1 MHTEIYTTA
10 TPQPMLDAPCVRL
23 PALHVD
29 REASAKRRRAV
40 SKRSKK
46 TEKLV
51 TATVSERRKKRR
63 TVQPAESR
71 DTSRLKRIASAE
83 RSAEEMTSIPHAHA
97 VAKQSSIEKTFSPS
111 DSPAE
116 PTPSLAQDT
125 SAEPQTPPQTEGTV
139 GFEGTVQPLA
149 TWNEDPGLSGEIQDQ
164 MTPASSCAPVE
175 EFVTS
180 ARSSRAF
187 ITMLR
192 LLARSALSLL
202 TNSWSCLQQR
212 LKSQQA
218 KKRLRVCE
226 TVSLGEKRFIAVIQV
241 DGEQFLV
248 GGSSSS
254 VSTLAHLEQPC
265 GFPESLRRSYQGGNQ
280 A

>member
-23 PALHVD
+23 ADLHVE
-29 REASAKRRRAV
+29 REASAKRRRTG

-46 TEKLV
+46 TKKLV
-51 TATVSERRKKRR
+51 TATVSASRKKRR
-63 TVQPAESR
+63 PVQPAESR
-71 DTSRLKRIASAE
+71 NTSRLKRTARPEPSAKE
-83 RSAEEMTSIPHAHA
+83 VTSIPSADA
-97 VAKQSSIEKTFSPS
+97 AEQSPIENNLSPS

-116 PTPSLAQDT
+116 STPSSVQDT
-125 SAEPQTPPQTEGTV
+125 SVELLQNEAAAELGA
-139 GFEGTVQPLA
+139 TVQPLA
-149 TWNEDPGLSGEIQDQ
+149 TWDEDPGLGGEIQDQ
-164 MTPASSCAPVE
+164 VTPASSWAPADE
-175 EFVTS
+175 SVT
-180 ARSSRAF
+180 APRSSRGF
-187 ITMLR
+187 ITTLR

-202 TNSWSCLQQR
+202 INSWSRAQHR

-265 GFPESLRRSYQGGNQ
+265 GFPESLRRSYEGGNR

>member
-23 PALHVD
+23 ADLHVE
-29 REASAKRRRAV
+29 RKASAKRRRAG

-46 TEKLV
+46 TKKLV
-51 TATVSERRKKRR
+51 TATVSGKRKKRR
-63 TVQPAESR
+63 TVQLAESR
-71 DTSRLKRIASAE
+71 DASRLKRIASPE
-83 RSAEEMTSIPHAHA
+83 RSAEKVASLPHADA

-116 PTPSLAQDT
+116 STPTLAQDT
-125 SAEPQTPPQTEGTV
+125 SAQLLQDQAAAELGA
-139 GFEGTVQPLA
+139 TVQPLA
-149 TWNEDPGLSGEIQDQ
+149 TWDEGPGLGGEIQDQ
-164 MTPASSCAPVE
+164 VIQASSCVPVE
-175 EFVTS
+175 QFVT
-180 ARSSRAF
+180 APRSGKSF
-187 ITMLR
+187 VSILR
-192 LLARSALSLL
+192 FLAKSTLSLAAD
-202 TNSWSCLQQR
+202 SWSRLQQR

-265 GFPESLRRSYQGGNQ
+265 GFPESLRRSYEGGNR